1 MFHNMPEPSPIV
13 SKANPSESLTEFA
26 LESLLASPE
35 GWRSFARDSV
45 FDWPDVPPLAL
56 IFALVNASAQ
66 IEAIFSEGSPARSA
80 AQTGFRLAGLLSADL
95 YAMQSLG
102 LPHARAAD
110 FSDYWHSSDPY
121 FLTL

>member
-1 MFHNMPEPSPIV
+1 MPESSV
-13 SKANPSESLTEFA
+13 SVPKADPAEKLTEFA
-26 LESLLASPE
+26 LEALLASPE

-45 FDWPDVPPLAL
+45 FDCPDAPPLAL

-66 IEAIFSEGSPARSA
+66 IEAIFSEGSPARTA
-80 AQTGFRLAGLLSADL
+80 AQNGFRLAGLLSADL